1 MYQRILVPIDGS
13 GTARRGLEEA
23 LALAKTLKSAI
34 RLIHVVTPLPAL
46 YPPLSA
52 AAAQELFD
60 QLRSSGESIL
70 HDALTAVRAAGVAVD
85 SRLIDALGAE
95 AGERIIE
102 QAAAWPAELIVCGT
116 HGRRGV
122 RRLLV
127 GSDAEYI
134 LRHSS
139 VPVLMV
145 RAAGASDQA

>member
-1 MYQRILVPIDGS
+1 MYQRILVPVDGS

-23 LALAKTLKSAI
+23 VALAEALKSTI
-34 RLIHVVTPLPAL
+34 RLVHIVIPLPEL
-46 YPPLSA
+46 YPPLSKP
-52 AAAQELFD
+52 AAQELLD

-70 HDALTAVRAAGVAVD
+70 HDALTAVRSAGVAVE
-85 SRLIDALGAE
+85 SRLIEALGE
-95 AGERIIE
+95 QAGERIIE
-102 QAAAWPAELIVCGT
+102 QAAAWPAQLIVCGT

-134 LRHSS
+134 VRHSP

-145 RAAGASDQA
+145 RAPGAPDHG